1 VPPSGNDARDPCSLG
16 RGRPFTPSA
25 LPVYIPHRRIQIGAA
40 NGRVLQEEIV
50 AVHVV
55 CISRTLAALGEQIGT
70 LVAEHLSF
78 RYIDE
83 QVIER
88 AARLAQVDPKLV
100 EAVEHRQPLLRGL
113 MAKLAAARDLV
124 GPVTATL
131 ALGLP
136 AFGFSE
142 REGYRATS
150 EDLRLLIQAA
160 IHEIARE
167 GHSVIVAHAASMTLA
182 TRTDVVRVLVTAS
195 AETRVGRLVAARGI
209 TSEEAAAAVATSNRN
224 RADYFRRFY
233 DLAEEQSTHY
243 DLVINTDVFTPEQAA
258 AVIVCAAQGGP

>member
-1 VPPSGNDARDPCSLG
+1 V
-16 RGRPFTPSA
+16 
-25 LPVYIPHRRIQIGAA
+25 Q
-40 NGRVLQEEIV
+40 
-50 AVHVV
+50 VV

-70 LVAEHLSF
+70 LVAERLSF

-142 REGYRATS
+142 HEGYRATS
-150 EDLRLLIQAA
+150 EDMRLLIQAA
-160 IHEIARE
+160 IREIASE

-182 TRTDVVRVLVTAS
+182 TRTDVVRVLVTA
-195 AETRVGRLVAARGI
+195 
-209 TSEEAAAAVATSNRN
+209 
-224 RADYFRRFY
+224 
-233 DLAEEQSTHY
+233 
-243 DLVINTDVFTPEQAA
+243 
-258 AVIVCAAQGGP
+258 